1 MSEKEFIGGHIFEGN
16 IASLKFAFDALTR
29 DENRFVKTPI
39 ENGEIL
45 ISEEIFSG
53 EKYFLRVNN
62 VEYGGNTAWAL
73 EMAREHNYFEKNKD
87 ISDEHENP
95 NEPFQAQREEQRFN
109 IAECE
114 ILGVSR
120 QDGFASARTLPSV
133 FSRVR
138 KLLPEDFNGALRQ
151 TMGDLKIGYL
161 RSGSQILNLEAGIF
175 RKALSTHTFITAR
188 TGGGKSNTMK
198 VLNGVMLESK
208 GEVSPLIFEPHG
220 EYLEDLKRHPL
231 QKDRLVIYNQDGRD
245 GDSKIR
251 IAYKRVT
258 VDALMNIRKQMKW
271 TEPQERFM
279 GEAQAVLKENWFQIL
294 VETPYD
300 EDEYFVMHGKPY
312 EDEGNLQDFV
322 SHLGKGTTT
331 KPKLLRDVFRGG
343 AHVDTIKATKSK
355 LQRLARSTFLVS
367 QDNQDDMEIIM
378 KHLLNG
384 KGVLIDM
391 ASLSGLQELF
401 LSSLLTSEV
410 MERQKQLYKRDR
422 KGFEQG
428 KYPTIAIVLEEC
440 QRVLGKG
447 EDSEGNVFRSVVNEG
462 RKFMVGLI
470 AITQQAKLMDPVV
483 LSQMN
488 THIILGISD
497 ETDFD
502 LLKGRVQ
509 KSIKNLEM
517 DINQLMPG
525 EAIISSPLSPF
536 ALPIKI
542 YEYNQYIENVKKRM
556 PTSNLTQDFSLFN

>member
-16 IASLKFAFDALTR
+16 IASLKFAFDALSR

-62 VEYGGNTAWAL
+62 IEYGGNTAWAL

-95 NEPFQAQREEQRFN
+95 NKPFQAQREEQRFN

-300 EDEYFVMHGKPY
+300 EEEYFVMHGKPY
-312 EDEGNLQDFV
+312 EDEGDLQDFV
-322 SHLGKGTTT
+322 SHLGKGAST

-410 MERQKQLYKRDR
+410 MERQKQLYKKDR

-462 RKFMVGLI
+462 RKFLVGLI

-542 YEYNQYIENVKKRM
+542 YEYNQYIEGVKKRM
-556 PTSNLTQDFSLFN
+556 PSSDLPSDLSLFN

>member
-542 YEYNQYIENVKKRM
+542 YEYNQYIESVKKRM
-556 PTSNLTQDFSLFN
+556 PSSNLSSDFSLFN